1 MRLNEK
7 ILMSGPPTVDSDSDF
22 NRHSTIMSHMPGA
35 GLSTITLNIPTD
47 NNNPRKFA
55 LSKFSQPPL
64 AFATLAVNTPV

>member
-35 GLSTITLNIPTD
+35 GLSTITSNIPID
-47 NNNPRKFA
+47 NNPRKFA
-55 LSKFSQPPL
+55 KSKFLQPPL
-64 AFATLAVNTPV
+64 AFAT